1 MKMKALC
8 LAVITACLVSA
19 SAFAGAIRMR
29 MAHVNSEQTTFQK
42 GLEKFKELIEE
53 RSGGRI
59 EAKIFANAQLGN
71 ERDNIEGLQMGT
83 IDVAVFSTA
92 PVSAFV
98 PSFDL
103 LSAPMVFRDFTHAF
117 KVADGP
123 IGKRLDEELLAK
135 QQIRNL
141 GYIDTGARHVYSTR
155 PVKSIADF
163 NGLKTRVMENS
174 LHMDTFTAFGAIPT
188 PMASGDVFTALSQGT
203 IDAAENTMQY
213 INTMKM
219 YEVCKYVTK
228 TAHFYGI
235 MMICISERTFNK
247 LDDELKK
254 IVLDAGREAA
264 LYQRKVSDE
273 ENVIAEK
280 SLRDMGVQIDEIDR
294 DALAATLAPVF
305 EKYKAVLD
313 PKIMEEIRAQ

>member
-1 MKMKALC
+1 MKTASLS
-8 LAVITACLVSA
+8 LAVCAALLMSSVA
-19 SAFAGAIRMR
+19 SAGTVRLKI
-29 MAHVNSEQTTFQK
+29 AHVNSEQTTFHK
-42 GLEKFKELIEE
+42 GLEKFKELVEE

-59 EAKIFANAQLGN
+59 QAKIFANAQLGN

-83 IDVAVFSTA
+83 IDIAAFSTA

-103 LSAPMVFRDFTHAF
+103 LSAPMVFADHAHAF
-117 KVADGP
+117 RVADGP
-123 IGKRLDEELLAK
+123 IGQKLSEELLAK
-135 QQIRNL
+135 QNIRNL

-155 PVKSIADF
+155 PVCSLDDF
-163 NGLKTRVMENS
+163 KGLKVRVMENS

-228 TAHFYGI
+228 TGHFYGI
-235 MMICISERTFNK
+235 MLFGMSERTFSK
-247 LDDELKK
+247 LPEDLRE
-254 IVLDAGREAA
+254 IVLAAGREAS
-264 LYQRKVSDE
+264 LHQRRISDE
-273 ENVIAEK
+273 ENVTSEKALAE
-280 SLRDMGVQIDEIDR
+280 RGVEIIEIDR
-294 DALAATLAPVF
+294 AEIEKVLAPVF
-305 EKYKAVLD
+305 EKYKDVLK
-313 PKIMEEIRAQ
+313 PEIVSEIRNG